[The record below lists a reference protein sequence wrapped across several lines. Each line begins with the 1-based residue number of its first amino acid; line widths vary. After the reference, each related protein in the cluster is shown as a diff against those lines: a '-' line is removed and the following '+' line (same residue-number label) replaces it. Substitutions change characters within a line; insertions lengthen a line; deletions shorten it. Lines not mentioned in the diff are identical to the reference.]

1 MTDIVDRLKNY
12 RYSLPSGKAVQ
23 PDVCVIAA
31 AEIERLRIALD
42 DANQSIVDLTE
53 AALECASDLESD
65 IEARYSNGIK
75 EYPSMVRKYER
86 DMVPVMLVRKLT
98 LPHLVRRQAKASRR
112 IGDHIMT
119 FSLLKKILLITF
131 MISISI
137 FLALNNIKI

>member
-31 AEIERLRIALD
+31 AEIERLRLALD
-42 DANQSIVDLTE
+42 DTNKFIVDLKE
-53 AALECASDLESD
+53 AALVCALDLESE
-65 IEARYSNGIK
+65 IEARYSNYSK
-75 EYPSMVRKYER
+75 KYPAMVRKYER
-86 DMVPVMLVRKLT
+86 DMEPVMLVRKLT

-131 MISISI
+131 MISTAI
-137 FLALNNIKI
+137 FLALNNIRI